1 MALLFN
7 ILKHIIEEL
16 ATSKSPFSKQL
27 VERTA
32 TPAEGLPP
40 CFVHCVY
47 WLHQKKILFWGWGVL
62 FRNYKDCECFGNY
75 ERKGQRNKGMKEG
88 RGEIAKQNF

>member
-1 MALLFN
+1 MTFLFN

-16 ATSKSPFSKQL
+16 ATSKSRFSKQL

-32 TPAEGLPP
+32 TPAGGLPP

-47 WLHQKKILFWGWGVL
+47 WLHQRKILFWGWGGPFQKL
-62 FRNYKDCECFGNY
+62 QRLCFGNY